1 MWDLDLVA
9 CYMPQR
15 RGSVDT
21 TREAATAWVKLGNK
35 VARLATWNK
44 LLAMGDMNAELLKH
58 LGERG
63 VRPTEADHRLDAMH
77 ELVSVERLGGDGREE
92 WTSAVHFGS
101 DKEVKTVIDH
111 AYGGTLWNARVEST
125 SVVDGI
131 EVCTYNGHCHKALE
145 SVVRRAGHAPL
156 EGAEWREQAGAF
168 CEVKEGVTDGE
179 CLRAYIGRR

>member
-63 VRPTEADHRLDAMH
+63 VRPTEVDHRLDAMH
-77 ELVSVERLGGDGREE
+77 ELVSVG
-92 WTSAVHFGS
+92 
-101 DKEVKTVIDH
+101 
-111 AYGGTLWNARVEST
+111 
-125 SVVDGI
+125 
-131 EVCTYNGHCHKALE
+131 C
-145 SVVRRAGHAPL
+145 
-156 EGAEWREQAGAF
+156 
-168 CEVKEGVTDGE
+168 
-179 CLRAYIGRR
+179 